1 VEHIGITPDRKRSY
15 PFRASGRPTTN
26 GFGAL
31 PAGWPAAT
39 TRSPCTA
46 PPCPCK
52 ISARRGA
59 SSRRPSRTC
68 RLPRRA
74 AGWRSSPAPL
84 CSRRRLCPDTC
95 HPRGAE
101 SAPRRHLVASRR
113 GGPRAPARHPGKH
126 PEVSRLRRAPVLPSG
141 GRAACVRRRPR
152 SSFVVAASV
161 SKRQEYP

>member
-59 SSRRPSRTC
+59 ASRRPSRTC

-74 AGWRSSPAPL
+74 AGWREPGPPLLAPPSLSGHLPPAR
-84 CSRRRLCPDTC
+84 SRERAAAAFGR
-95 HPRGAE
+95 
-101 SAPRRHLVASRR
+101 VASRGSSSARASPRQAPR
-113 GGPRAPARHPGKH
+113 GVPPAAGTCP
-126 PEVSRLRRAPVLPSG
+126 AF
-141 GRAACVRRRPR
+141 GRACRVALGRRRR
-152 SSFVVAASV
+152 IG
-161 SKRQEYP
+161 

>member
-1 VEHIGITPDRKRSY
+1 MWSIS
-15 PFRASGRPTTN
+15 ASLPTGRDLIHSGLPADQRPT
-26 GFGAL
+26 GSGPCR
-31 PAGWPAAT
+31 PAGQRPPHVARAQHRPAHAKYL
-39 TRSPCTA
+39 RAEA
-46 PPCPCK
+46 P
-52 ISARRGA
+52 
-59 SSRRPSRTC
+59 RPVVRLAPAGC
-68 RLPRRA
+68 RDAQP
-74 AGWRSSPAPL
+74 GGESPAPL

-141 GRAACVRRRPR
+141 GRAASPSV
-152 SSFVVAASV
+152 VVAASV